1 MACVS
6 LKQLYHVQKTLN
18 FRAKNAEKRIRSSM
32 FESAEGPEKITIVVI
47 QFNESVF
54 VVIL

>member
-6 LKQLYHVQKTLN
+6 LKQFNYAWKKLN
-18 FRAKNAEKRIRSSM
+18 LELEMQRKGY
-32 FESAEGPEKITIVVI
+32 GPACLKKVGGLEKITIVVI